1 VSESFTLGNAI
12 DINPVPLHWCVER
25 TNNELEDDMKAMVYT
40 QYGPLDVL
48 KLEEVEKPVPKENEV
63 LIKVHAASVTF
74 GDLAAVKGEPFMVRF
89 TLGLREPKYKIL
101 GKDVAGQVEAVG
113 ADVKQFMPG
122 NKVFGDLSECGWGAY
137 AEYVSVPE
145 NALVQKPANV
155 TFEAAAAVPESGV
168 VALQG
173 LREKGQ
179 IRSGQ
184 KVLIYG
190 ASGGI
195 GTFAVQIA
203 KSFGAEV
210 TGVCSTRNLDMV
222 RSLGA
227 DHVIDYTKED
237 FTQNGEQYDLILATA
252 GYRSIFDY
260 KRALAPGGNYV
271 ATGGDMAQIFQ
282 PMLLG
287 PWLSTGGRKMTNLAM
302 KPDKED
308 LTFVKELI
316 EAGKVVPVID
326 KRFPLRELPEALR
339 YYGEG
344 HSRGKVVITVA
355 H

>member
-1 VSESFTLGNAI
+1 
-12 DINPVPLHWCVER
+12 
-25 TNNELEDDMKAMVYT
+25 MKAMVYT
-40 QYGPLDVL
+40 LYGPPNVL
-48 KLEEVEKPVPKENEV
+48 KLTEVAKPAPKDGEV
-63 LIKVHAASVTF
+63 LVKVRASSVTF
-74 GDLAAVKGEPFMVRF
+74 GDLAVLKGEPFMVRF
-89 TLGLREPKYKIL
+89 SLGLREPKIRIL

-113 ADVKQFMPG
+113 ANVEQFKPG
-122 NKVFGDLSECGWGAY
+122 DEVFGDLSECGWGAY

-145 NALVQKPANV
+145 NALVRKPANV
-155 TFEAAAAVPESGV
+155 TFEAAGAVPESAV

-173 LREKGQ
+173 LRKGQ
-179 IRSGQ
+179 IQSGQ

-195 GTFAVQIA
+195 GTLAVQIA
-203 KSFGAEV
+203 KSFDTEV

-222 RSLGA
+222 GSLGA
-227 DHVIDYTKED
+227 DYVIDYTKED

-260 KRALAPGGNYV
+260 KRALAPGGHYV

-287 PWLSTGGRKMTNLAM
+287 PLVSSGGRKMSNLAM

-308 LTFVKELI
+308 LTHIKELI
-316 EAGKVVPVID
+316 EDDKVTPVID
-326 KRFPLRELPEALR
+326 KSFPLSELPDALR

-344 HSRGKVVITVA
+344 RSRGKVVVTMGVGA
-355 H
+355 